1 MQLCGAVMVVS
12 VPVSMH
18 LRRMG
23 RLVPVTMPVLRVS
36 GPMRLRM
43 MGVAVG
49 VLAMRMA
56 VTVNEVVSMS
66 VII

>member
-1 MQLCGAVMVVS
+1 MQLCGAMMVVS

-23 RLVPVTMPVLRVS
+23 RLVPVTMPVLRV
-36 GPMRLRM
+36 RLRM

-56 VTVNEVVSMS
+56 VTVNGVVSMS